1 MIDMHEVI
9 GHASGQLNPGVGP
22 LHETLKNYGSTLE
35 EARADLVALYF
46 IIDLKLVEIGALPSV
61 EAGYIAYDRYI
72 RNGLMQQLN
81 RIVLG
86 DNVEEA
92 HMRNRQMVAT
102 WAYQQGLADSV
113 IERRERDGKTYFVV
127 RDYAQLRELF
137 GQLLRELQRIKS
149 EGDFA
154 AGQALVESYGVEVDQ
169 ELHAEV
175 LDRYAELDIPA
186 YSGFI
191 NPRLVPIEENGQI
204 VDVAIEYPDDFNTQ
218 MLGYADEY
226 SFLPTWQ

>member
-1 MIDMHEVI
+1 
-9 GHASGQLNPGVGP
+9 
-22 LHETLKNYGSTLE
+22 
-35 EARADLVALYF
+35 
-46 IIDLKLVEIGALPSV
+46 
-61 EAGYIAYDRYI
+61 
-72 RNGLMQQLN
+72 
-81 RIVLG
+81 
-86 DNVEEA
+86 
-92 HMRNRQMVAT
+92 MVAT